1 MRKRGKK
8 IVKKKERLMI
18 EKNKIKEE
26 NKEIKLIVAS
36 NIKSAV
42 PELQVSGDV
51 PEALN
56 KKAIEILEKGSERA
70 KANGRRTL
78 YARDL

>member
-1 MRKRGKK
+1 MSEG
-8 IVKKKERLMI
+8 
-18 EKNKIKEE
+18 
-26 NKEIKLIVAS
+26 KLIVAS
-36 NIKSAV
+36 KIKEAV
-42 PELQVSGDV
+42 KELQVSSDV

-56 KKAIEILEKGSERA
+56 KKVLKLLEEAEQRA